1 MTAVL
6 YDEVV
11 TATPARRLRAVPAPT
26 PIAVPAPKRT
36 SRRPEQQFVGGA
48 PLVVGAARVLR
59 VPLRQLYGA
68 RPSWRLAPNQTLSRS
83 RHLRCRDR
91 RHCWAAMRADSP
103 FW

>member
-36 SRRPEQQFVGGA
+36 SRRLEQLVGPD
-48 PLVVGAARVLR
+48 PLVDGAARLLC
-59 VPLRQLYGA
+59 VPLRQLYAALWRAGVIEVGA
-68 RPSWRLAPNQTLSRS
+68 
-83 RHLRCRDR
+83 
-91 RHCWAAMRADSP
+91 
-103 FW
+103 